1 MKEPL
6 KEDEELEYDGSAYE
20 MLHRCKVEWPCL
32 SIDFLLRE
40 RSSIDGPA
48 NPKIWFPNHLNGN
61 LPEGDTVIDKKNRR
75 KHRNDKFPMT
85 AYMVAGS

>member
-1 MKEPL
+1 MHLIKPKEKKVVEKKVWNDKEEPL

-40 RSSIDGPA
+40 RTGLDGPA
-48 NPKIWFPNHLNGN
+48 NPKSWFPSQLNG
-61 LPEGDTVIDKKNRR
+61 
-75 KHRNDKFPMT
+75 
-85 AYMVAGS
+85 